1 MKSLRPKRQ
10 LIPILLLSLMNMYC
24 KEIPPE
30 AQDSPLPEIKVA
42 HLDQGDEAAFAAIKT
57 AFKAANPGYDLH
69 YFDKIRIL
77 DRVKQERVAFV
88 QTGGGTA
95 TLTSGGSSKFSVGD
109 IIVLKPEEGLQTD
122 SLASFLVF
130 TVPQEVPENIP
141 TFIRPDWDENITD
154 VPGGCATETNAY
166 RRILLTWKKNVGHYR
181 FHSINAHRVRIMDSF
196 SHYHPKEGGFD
207 EFYLVQMA
215 QPKAKLITSNKV
227 EWIENPSAVTKE
239 QIGDMLQITN
249 LSVGDLVY
257 LPRGLMHRGLDGV
270 LAQVITVPG
279 FVPGSEIGVD
289 HHLKAIN
296 NKLRLEATE
305 ALPYNLEASDKVV
318 IK

>member
-1 MKSLRPKRQ
+1 MKLQTPNIHF
-10 LIPILLLSLMNMYC
+10 IPILLLSLMSMYC
-24 KEIPPE
+24 KEVPSEMEESPMLELKIAHL
-30 AQDSPLPEIKVA
+30 AQGDKVA
-42 HLDQGDEAAFAAIKT
+42 FDVIKT
-57 AFKAANPGYDLH
+57 AFKKANPAYDLH
-69 YFDKIRIL
+69 YFDKINAL
-77 DRVKQERVAFV
+77 DKLKQERVAFV

-95 TLTSGGSSKFSVGD
+95 TLTSGASSKFSIGD

-130 TVPQEVPENIP
+130 TVPQKVPDEIP

-154 VPGGCATETNAY
+154 IPGGCATETNAY
-166 RRILLTWKKNVGHYR
+166 RRILLTWKKNVGRYR
-181 FHSINAHRVRIMDSF
+181 FHSLNAHRVRIMDSF
-196 SHYHPKEGGFD
+196 SHYHPKIGGFD

-227 EWIENPSAVTKE
+227 EWIENPMTVTKE
-239 QIGDMLQITN
+239 QTEELVRTTN

-279 FVPGSEIGVD
+279 FIPGAEIGVD
-289 HHLKAIN
+289 FHLKAIN
-296 NKLRLEATE
+296 QNLKLEE
-305 ALPYNLEASDKVV
+305 DKQIPYNLEASDRVV